1 MKLLAT
7 ITLCAVIFSSVFC
20 AKAYW
25 NIEDINM
32 RILAETQKKNELL
45 IKAIKEKRVVVQQFG
60 EHFEIE
66 GIEGADTFVVPKD
79 FK

>member
-1 MKLLAT
+1 MRLLAI
-7 ITLCAVIFSSVFC
+7 ITLCTVIFSSVFC

-32 RILAETQKKNELL
+32 RILAETKKNNELL

-79 FK
+79 FQ